1 MLVGL
6 VLVWGLHSRRGPGEL
21 RFGAVVTVTVALT
34 LTPDV
39 ADILTKLGIAGMRRS
54 QVARG
59 DRTGCRLS
67 IGVGAGDGRPIGPW
81 GLVVDGMA
89 RSWDGREACRRRV
102 GFEGKLAGFGQ
113 SSGVFAVFSPAGP
126 TRRRRCGCPWAGR
139 PLLLPTAVIEMRRG
153 SWAVTCDK
161 IRGAVLEVWGTKG
174 P

>member
-1 MLVGL
+1 MLVELFL
-6 VLVWGLHSRRGPGEL
+6 VRGFYSRRGPGER
-21 RFGAVVTVTVALT
+21 RFGAVVVTVVALT

-39 ADILTKLGIAGMRRS
+39 EDILTKLGVVGMRRS

-126 TRRRRCGCPWAGR
+126 TRAAAAAVAVPGRAARC
-139 PLLLPTAVIEMRRG
+139 AVIEMRRG
-153 SWAVTCDK
+153 WVVLGRMVSRA
-161 IRGAVLEVWGTKG
+161 IR
-174 P
+174 